1 MRLAA
6 DRIPG
11 EPDILLV
18 IFPKGNVF
26 LLLSV
31 PMWDSLKL

>member
-6 DRIPG
+6 ARVPS

-18 IFPKGNVF
+18 IFQKGNVS

>member
-6 DRIPG
+6 ARVPG

-18 IFPKGNVF
+18 IFPKGNVS

-31 PMWDSLKL
+31 PMWDSLEL

>member
-6 DRIPG
+6 ARVPG
-11 EPDILLV
+11 EPNILLV

-31 PMWDSLKL
+31 SMWDSLKL